1 MAAALRATMGTA
13 RPQAE
18 QAPHERAMAEIR
30 HALGEQGF
38 AAASAA
44 GRALP
49 LEQAIDEALAVAD
62 ERA

>member
-1 MAAALRATMGTA
+1 VAA
-13 RPQAE
+13 
-18 QAPHERAMAEIR
+18 IR
-30 HALGEQGF
+30 RALGEQEF
-38 AAASAA
+38 AAALAA